1 MAKGLIFDIKRYAI
15 HDGPGIRTTVFFK
28 GCPLRC
34 TWCHNPEGQ
43 ESSPEII
50 VNPERCGEECDLCL
64 SVCPQDAIS
73 KDGNSIMID
82 RAKCDLCR
90 KCTDVCVYEALKI
103 AGQEVTDQEVLKEI
117 EKDRIFFEESD
128 GGLTCSGG
136 EPMMQPDFLI
146 SLLEN
151 SKKKGIHTAVDT
163 SGYAS
168 FDILDRVRKNTDFF
182 LYDIKIMDDKKHK
195 KFTGVSN
202 RIILENLKKLSKS
215 GTQIAVRI
223 PVVPGINDDEK
234 NIREIAGYLLS
245 LKNIRQINLLPMHRG
260 GSEKYKRLGKETMP
274 QALKPPSEGK
284 IERIQEIL
292 TDYGFLVKTG
302 G

>member
-34 TWCHNPEGQ
+34 PWCHNPEGQ
-43 ESSPEII
+43 ESIPEVIAY
-50 VNPERCGEECDLCL
+50 PERCEDECDLCL

-73 KDGNSIMID
+73 KNGKSIKID
-82 RAKCDLCR
+82 QDRCDLCK
-90 KCTDVCVYEALKI
+90 KCKDVCVYEALEI
-103 AGQEVTDQEVLKEI
+103 AGQELTDKEVLKEI

-136 EPMMQPDFLI
+136 EPLMQPDFLMSI
-146 SLLEN
+146 LELA
-151 SKKKGIHTAVDT
+151 KKRGIHTAVDT

-168 FDILDRVRKNTDFF
+168 FDVLDRISKNTDFF
-182 LYDIKIMDDKKHK
+182 LYDIKILDDKKHK

-202 RIILENLKKLSKS
+202 QVILENLKKLSETGKP
-215 GTQIAVRI
+215 IAARI
-223 PVVPGINDDEK
+223 PVVPGVNDDEE
-234 NIREIAGYLLS
+234 NIRGIAGYLLS
-245 LKNIRQINLLPMHRG
+245 LKNIMHINLLPLHRG
-260 GSEKYKRLGKETMP
+260 GTEKYKRLGKKSMTT
-274 QALKPPSEGK
+274 ALKPPSEGK
-284 IERIQEIL
+284 VERIKEIL
-292 TDYGFLVKTG
+292 TDFGFLVKTG